1 MKKAAVRQ
9 LKQHCFNSFNNKN
22 IIADL
27 TTEKLSVCGVLSY
40 KSTNSALPENAGL
53 GLCFYVKKN

>member
-27 TTEKLSVCGVLSY
+27 PTEKLSGCGVSSY
-40 KSTNSALPENAGL
+40 KDTTSALQKAEL
-53 GLCFYVKKN
+53 GLSFYVIKN

>member
-22 IIADL
+22 IVADL
-27 TTEKLSVCGVLSY
+27 TTEKLSGFGVLSY
-40 KSTNSALPENAGL
+40 KSTTSALQKAEL
-53 GLCFYVKKN
+53 GLCFYVIKN

>member
-40 KSTNSALPENAGL
+40 KSTTSALPENAGL
-53 GLCFYVKKN
+53 GLCFYVKK

>member
-22 IIADL
+22 IIAVL
-27 TTEKLSVCGVLSY
+27 PTEMLSGCGVSSY
-40 KSTNSALPENAGL
+40 KDTTSALQKAEL
-53 GLCFYVKKN
+53 GLCFYVIKN